1 MDKIEQFK
9 RQLEEKEIEPKMD
22 EIGTVIESGDN
33 VVKANG
39 LRDVENFELV
49 EFEGRQIFGL
59 ALNLEEYETG
69 IIVLGKGNAIKEGD
83 VVKRTKRTLSVPVGE
98 GLIGRVVDPLG
109 RPLDGKGKIESKISY
124 PVERL
129 APSVIERAPVDKP
142 LHTGI
147 LAIDAL
153 IPIGRGQRELIL
165 GDRGIGKTAIAL
177 DMILN
182 QKEEK
187 NRPVC
192 VYVACGQKKSKL
204 KRLVKALEEK
214 GAMEY
219 TIVVAAFADDPAS
232 FLYLAPYTG
241 CAIGEYFRDNKKDA
255 VIVYDDLTKQSWAW
269 REISLVLRRP
279 PGREAYPGD
288 IFYLHSRL
296 LERAAKLSKEKGG
309 GSLTALPI
317 VETQAGDISGY
328 IPTNVISIT
337 DGQIFLDSALFYKG
351 QRPSLDIGRSV
362 SRVGSKA
369 QVPGMKKIAGSLKLD
384 LAQFQDL
391 ERFSEFTEELDP
403 QTRQMLE
410 RGKRM
415 RELLKQ
421 EDLSPLSFEKEI
433 AVIFAGTKG
442 YLDDLAIDKIKQF
455 KIDLIEEL
463 SAPSLEILDN
473 IRDKELV
480 DSKTE
485 GELEEVIKRVK
496 KSYGA

>member
-1 MDKIEQFK
+1 
-9 RQLEEKEIEPKMD
+9 MD